1 LDIKKFLD
9 KDGLNY
15 LNQKIDSNFLNKSN
29 IHLSINVINENKAD
43 IDSPNFIG
51 VPTAPTANL
60 SDSSNQIATTGFV

>member
-1 LDIKKFLD
+1 
-9 KDGLNY
+9 
-15 LNQKIDSNFLNKSN
+15 
-29 IHLSINVINENKAD
+29 VINENKAD